1 MLVQAKAYLLLLMCL
16 SMLCPAEMA
25 APEQAVRPPEQAM
38 AYRSTHSVMILMNSG
53 LASRIVLAVVLV
65 EFLNVVALMRGILIR
80 MAMVG
85 LTVVM
90 VVNRLFE
97 GNMEQKMRLAVLAV
111 YMVVVMV
118 ETPNLVGMVQMQLI
132 MVLAA
137 VVVPTIVIITPIPAM
152 EGLAIKE

>member
-1 MLVQAKAYLLLLMCL
+1 MLVQGKAYLLLLMCL
-16 SMLCPAEMA
+16 SMLCPVEVA
-25 APEQAVRPPEQAM
+25 ALEQAAITPEQAM
-38 AYRSTHSVMILMNSG
+38 AYRSTHSAMILMNSG
-53 LASRIVLAVVLV
+53 VKNLIVLAVVLV
-65 EFLNVVALMRGILIR
+65 EFLHVVALMSGILIR
-80 MAMVG
+80 MATVG

-118 ETPNLVGMVQMQLI
+118 ETPNMIGMVQMQLI

-137 VVVPTIVIITPIPAM
+137 VVVPTIIIIAPRSAM
-152 EGLAIKE
+152 KGLAIKA